1 MTQEHYYYGTGK
13 RKTAIA
19 KVRLYT
25 RPGNVVVN
33 GKPLEEAFPW
43 DSWQDIVT
51 QPLQVTET
59 LGKYSVQAQV
69 YGGGITGQAAA
80 VRHGTGK
87 RAAHMPEQLALDQL
101 LGYRRTIDFDERA
114 GAPPAQLVDVS
125 GDQLLAGAI
134 LAVDEHPAVGWSRHG
149 HLLP

>member
-13 RKTAIA
+13 RKRAIA

-51 QPLQVTET
+51 RPLQVTET

-80 VRHGTGK
+80 VRHGISRALAVLDENLKPVLRKHGLLTRDARIKESKKYGLK
-87 RAAHMPEQLALDQL
+87 RA
-101 LGYRRTIDFDERA
+101 RR
-114 GAPPAQLVDVS
+114 APQYTK
-125 GDQLLAGAI
+125 
-134 LAVDEHPAVGWSRHG
+134 R
-149 HLLP
+149 

>member
-80 VRHGTGK
+80 VRHGIS
-87 RAAHMPEQLALDQL
+87 RA
-101 LGYRRTIDFDERA
+101 
-114 GAPPAQLVDVS
+114 
-125 GDQLLAGAI
+125 
-134 LAVDEHPAVGWSRHG
+134 LAVLDENLKPVLRKHG
-149 HLLP
+149 LLTRDARIKESKKYGLQRARKAQQYSKR

>member
-80 VRHGTGK
+80 VRHGISRALAVLDENLKPVLRKHGLLTRDARIKESKKYGLK
-87 RAAHMPEQLALDQL
+87 RARKAEQ
-101 LGYRRTIDFDERA
+101 YSKR
-114 GAPPAQLVDVS
+114 
-125 GDQLLAGAI
+125 
-134 LAVDEHPAVGWSRHG
+134 
-149 HLLP
+149 